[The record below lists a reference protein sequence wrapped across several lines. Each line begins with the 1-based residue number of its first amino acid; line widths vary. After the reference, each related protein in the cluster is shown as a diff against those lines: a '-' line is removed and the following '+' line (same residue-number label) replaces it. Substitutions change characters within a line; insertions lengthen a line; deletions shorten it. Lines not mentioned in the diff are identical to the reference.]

1 MKNEKISAN
10 FFVAFSSRSLSNAV
24 KDSESIQANCQSLIE
39 GDPLEALTQEE
50 EILNEVQY
58 ASSRYE
64 DSSLSDSYVELAYS
78 YSSIELLVQQHE
90 IIMKILFVDNY

>member
-1 MKNEKISAN
+1 MISMKVSAN
-10 FFVAFSSRSLSNAV
+10 FFVVFSSRSLSNAV

-58 ASSRYE
+58 NSSCE
-64 DSSLSDSYVELAYS
+64 DSSLSDSYVYVELAYS
-78 YSSIELLVQQHE
+78 
-90 IIMKILFVDNY
+90 F